1 MKSHPREYVTV
12 VSGMPRSGT
21 SLMMQ
26 MLQAGGIPVLTDGQ
40 RAADRHNPQGYFE
53 DERARRLA
61 QDASW
66 IGEARGKAVK
76 IIYRLL
82 PHLPPT
88 FEYRIVF
95 MDRDLNEV
103 YDSQRDMLE
112 AARDPAAAQH
122 RDITIRA
129 LSLDLDAAR
138 KWLVTQPNIRSL
150 TVPFQ
155 GLVAHPNAWT
165 PRVAQFLDGHLD
177 EPAMQ
182 AVIEPAL
189 YRHHVR

>member
-1 MKSHPREYVTV
+1 
-12 VSGMPRSGT
+12 MPRSGT

-26 MLQAGGIPVLTDGQ
+26 MLQAGGLPVLADG
-40 RAADRHNPQGYFE
+40 RRFADRHNPRGYFE

-66 IGEARGKAVK
+66 IGEARGKALK
-76 IIYRLL
+76 IIYRLV

-88 FEYRIVF
+88 LEYRIVF

-122 RDITIRA
+122 RGITIRA

-138 KWLVTQPNIRSL
+138 KWLAAQPNIRCL

-155 GLVAHPNAWT
+155 DLVANPDAWA
-165 PRVAQFLDGHLD
+165 PRIAQFLDGHLD
-177 EPAMQ
+177 EPAM
-182 AVIEPAL
+182 AAAIDPAL
-189 YRHHVR
+189 YRHHAR